1 MIGVDKSAA
10 RGDSHSVGDEVIRL
24 AGVAKR
30 YVVGQNVVNAL
41 DGVSFGVRPGEFLAI
56 MGSSGS
62 GKSTMLNI
70 LGCLDRPTEGE
81 YWLNGVDVARMDDD
95 ALSDHRLYNL
105 GFVFQSFHLIPQLTV
120 AENIA
125 LPLFYRGVD
134 DEDVAPRVLELATSV
149 GMENRLEHR
158 PAELSGGQR
167 QRVAIARALAN
178 NPPVILADEPT
189 GNLDTATS
197 VQIMNLLTELNAQGR
212 TILMVTH
219 EEDVAAFAK
228 SRIVLRDGRI
238 VTGKNS
244 DEMHAAAAMVMNAV
258 KTLSGIPSQIPLI
271 GPNVIQSIAHMK
283 QDILKVG
290 YTSLNLD
297 ETLIGLA
304 ISSATNPAAQLAMEK
319 LNDLRGCEVH
329 MTHIVTPGDEAG
341 LRRLGCR
348 FTSDPYYATNALF
361 NGEA

>member
-1 MIGVDKSAA
+1 MGTQAGQDTDA
-10 RGDSHSVGDEVIRL
+10 VIRIVD
-24 AGVAKR
+24 VAKR
-30 YVVGQNVVNAL
+30 YMIGQNVVNAL
-41 DGVSFGVRPGEFLAI
+41 DGVSFGVRTGEFLAI

-70 LGCLDRPTEGE
+70 LGCLDRPSEGE
-81 YWLNGVDVARMDDD
+81 YWLNGVNVAHMEDD

-125 LPLFYRGVD
+125 LPLFYRGLD
-134 DEDVAPRVLELATSV
+134 DDAVAPRVLELAESV
-149 GMENRLEHR
+149 GMENRLEHH
-158 PAELSGGQR
+158 PYELSGGQR

-197 VQIMNLLTELNAQGR
+197 VQIMKLLTELNEKGR

-238 VTGKNS
+238 VKREGTVL
-244 DEMHAAAAMVMNAV
+244 E
-258 KTLSGIPSQIPLI
+258 
-271 GPNVIQSIAHMK
+271 
-283 QDILKVG
+283 
-290 YTSLNLD
+290 
-297 ETLIGLA
+297 
-304 ISSATNPAAQLAMEK
+304 
-319 LNDLRGCEVH
+319 
-329 MTHIVTPGDEAG
+329 
-341 LRRLGCR
+341 
-348 FTSDPYYATNALF
+348 
-361 NGEA
+361 

>member
-1 MIGVDKSAA
+1 METEQDNGKADDAVIKIVD
-10 RGDSHSVGDEVIRL
+10 
-24 AGVAKR
+24 VAKR
-30 YVVGQNVVNAL
+30 YVIGQNIVKAL
-41 DGVSFGVRPGEFLAI
+41 DGVSFGVRSGEFLAI

-81 YWLNGVDVARMDDD
+81 YWLNGVNVAHMGDD

-125 LPLFYRGVD
+125 LPLFYRGLE
-134 DEDVAPRVLELATSV
+134 DEAVEPRVRELAEAV

-158 PAELSGGQR
+158 PYELSGGQR

-197 VQIMNLLTELNAQGR
+197 VQIMKLLTELNERGR

-238 VTGKNS
+238 VKREGT
-244 DEMHAAAAMVMNAV
+244 V
-258 KTLSGIPSQIPLI
+258 LP
-271 GPNVIQSIAHMK
+271 
-283 QDILKVG
+283 
-290 YTSLNLD
+290 
-297 ETLIGLA
+297 
-304 ISSATNPAAQLAMEK
+304 
-319 LNDLRGCEVH
+319 
-329 MTHIVTPGDEAG
+329 
-341 LRRLGCR
+341 
-348 FTSDPYYATNALF
+348 
-361 NGEA
+361 

>member
-1 MIGVDKSAA
+1 METEQDNEKADGA
-10 RGDSHSVGDEVIRL
+10 VIRIVD
-24 AGVAKR
+24 VAKR
-30 YVVGQNVVNAL
+30 YVIGQNVVNAL
-41 DGVSFGVRPGEFLAI
+41 DGVSFGVRSGEFLAI

-81 YWLNGVDVARMDDD
+81 YWLNGVNVAHMGDD

-125 LPLFYRGVD
+125 LPLFYRGLE
-134 DEDVAPRVLELATSV
+134 DEAVEPRVRELAEAV

-158 PAELSGGQR
+158 PYELSGGQR

-197 VQIMNLLTELNAQGR
+197 VQIMKLLTELNERGR

-238 VTGKNS
+238 VKREGT
-244 DEMHAAAAMVMNAV
+244 V
-258 KTLSGIPSQIPLI
+258 LP
-271 GPNVIQSIAHMK
+271 
-283 QDILKVG
+283 
-290 YTSLNLD
+290 
-297 ETLIGLA
+297 
-304 ISSATNPAAQLAMEK
+304 
-319 LNDLRGCEVH
+319 
-329 MTHIVTPGDEAG
+329 
-341 LRRLGCR
+341 
-348 FTSDPYYATNALF
+348 
-361 NGEA
+361 

>member
-1 MIGVDKSAA
+1 METHGGKEADA
-10 RGDSHSVGDEVIRL
+10 VIRIVD
-24 AGVAKR
+24 VAKR
-30 YVVGQNVVNAL
+30 YVIGQNVVNAL
-41 DGVSFGVRPGEFLAI
+41 DGVSFGVRTGEFLAI

-70 LGCLDRPTEGE
+70 LGCLDRPSEGE
-81 YWLNGVDVARMDDD
+81 YWLNGVNVAHMEDD

-125 LPLFYRGVD
+125 LPLFYRGLDD
-134 DEDVAPRVLELATSV
+134 DEVAPRVQELAESV
-149 GMENRLEHR
+149 GMDNRLEHH
-158 PAELSGGQR
+158 PYELSGGQR

-197 VQIMNLLTELNAQGR
+197 VQIMKLLTELNEKGR

-238 VTGKNS
+238 VKREGTVL
-244 DEMHAAAAMVMNAV
+244 E
-258 KTLSGIPSQIPLI
+258 
-271 GPNVIQSIAHMK
+271 
-283 QDILKVG
+283 
-290 YTSLNLD
+290 
-297 ETLIGLA
+297 
-304 ISSATNPAAQLAMEK
+304 
-319 LNDLRGCEVH
+319 
-329 MTHIVTPGDEAG
+329 
-341 LRRLGCR
+341 
-348 FTSDPYYATNALF
+348 
-361 NGEA
+361 

>member
-1 MIGVDKSAA
+1 METHGGKEADA
-10 RGDSHSVGDEVIRL
+10 VIRIVD
-24 AGVAKR
+24 VAKR
-30 YVVGQNVVNAL
+30 YVIGQNVVNAL
-41 DGVSFGVRPGEFLAI
+41 DGVSFGVRTGEFLAI

-70 LGCLDRPTEGE
+70 LGCLDRPSEGE
-81 YWLNGVDVARMDDD
+81 YWLNGVNVAHMEDD

-125 LPLFYRGVD
+125 LPLFYRGLDD
-134 DEDVAPRVLELATSV
+134 DEVAPRVLELAESV
-149 GMENRLEHR
+149 GMENRLEHH
-158 PAELSGGQR
+158 PYELSGGQR

-197 VQIMNLLTELNAQGR
+197 VQIMKLLTELNEKGR

-238 VTGKNS
+238 VKREGTVL
-244 DEMHAAAAMVMNAV
+244 E
-258 KTLSGIPSQIPLI
+258 
-271 GPNVIQSIAHMK
+271 
-283 QDILKVG
+283 
-290 YTSLNLD
+290 
-297 ETLIGLA
+297 
-304 ISSATNPAAQLAMEK
+304 
-319 LNDLRGCEVH
+319 
-329 MTHIVTPGDEAG
+329 
-341 LRRLGCR
+341 
-348 FTSDPYYATNALF
+348 
-361 NGEA
+361 

>member
-1 MIGVDKSAA
+1 MESRSGQDADA
-10 RGDSHSVGDEVIRL
+10 VIRIVD
-24 AGVAKR
+24 VAKR
-30 YVVGQNVVNAL
+30 YVIGQNVVNAL
-41 DGVSFGVRPGEFLAI
+41 DGVSFGVQKGEFLAI

-70 LGCLDRPTEGE
+70 LGCLDRPSEGE
-81 YWLNGVDVARMDDD
+81 YWLNGVNVAHMEDD

-125 LPLFYRGVD
+125 LPLFYRGLDD
-134 DEDVAPRVLELATSV
+134 DEVAPRVQELAESV
-149 GMENRLEHR
+149 GMDNRLEHH
-158 PAELSGGQR
+158 PYELSGGQR

-197 VQIMNLLTELNAQGR
+197 VQIMKLLTELNERGR

-238 VTGKNS
+238 VKREGT
-244 DEMHAAAAMVMNAV
+244 V
-258 KTLSGIPSQIPLI
+258 LQ
-271 GPNVIQSIAHMK
+271 
-283 QDILKVG
+283 
-290 YTSLNLD
+290 
-297 ETLIGLA
+297 
-304 ISSATNPAAQLAMEK
+304 
-319 LNDLRGCEVH
+319 
-329 MTHIVTPGDEAG
+329 
-341 LRRLGCR
+341 
-348 FTSDPYYATNALF
+348 
-361 NGEA
+361 

>member
-1 MIGVDKSAA
+1 MGTQAGQDANA
-10 RGDSHSVGDEVIRL
+10 VIRIVD
-24 AGVAKR
+24 VAKR
-30 YVVGQNVVNAL
+30 YVIGQNVVNAL
-41 DGVSFGVRPGEFLAI
+41 DGVSFGVRAGEFLAI

-70 LGCLDRPTEGE
+70 LGCLDRPSEGE
-81 YWLNGVDVARMDDD
+81 YWLNGVNVAHMEDD

-125 LPLFYRGVD
+125 LPLFYRGLDD
-134 DEDVAPRVLELATSV
+134 DEVAPRVQELAESV
-149 GMENRLEHR
+149 GMENRLEHH
-158 PAELSGGQR
+158 PYELSGGQR

-197 VQIMNLLTELNAQGR
+197 VQIMNLLTELNARGR

-238 VTGKNS
+238 VKREGTVL
-244 DEMHAAAAMVMNAV
+244 E
-258 KTLSGIPSQIPLI
+258 
-271 GPNVIQSIAHMK
+271 
-283 QDILKVG
+283 
-290 YTSLNLD
+290 
-297 ETLIGLA
+297 
-304 ISSATNPAAQLAMEK
+304 
-319 LNDLRGCEVH
+319 
-329 MTHIVTPGDEAG
+329 
-341 LRRLGCR
+341 
-348 FTSDPYYATNALF
+348 
-361 NGEA
+361 

>member
-1 MIGVDKSAA
+1 MGTQAGQDTDA
-10 RGDSHSVGDEVIRL
+10 VIRIVD
-24 AGVAKR
+24 VAKR
-30 YVVGQNVVNAL
+30 YMIGQNVVNAL
-41 DGVSFGVRPGEFLAI
+41 DGVSFGVRTGEFLAI

-70 LGCLDRPTEGE
+70 LGCLDRPSEGE
-81 YWLNGVDVARMDDD
+81 YWLNGVNVAHMEDD

-125 LPLFYRGVD
+125 LPLFYRGLD
-134 DEDVAPRVLELATSV
+134 DEEVAPRVQELAESV
-149 GMENRLEHR
+149 GMENRLEHH
-158 PAELSGGQR
+158 PYELSGGQR

-197 VQIMNLLTELNAQGR
+197 VQIMKLLTELNERGR

-238 VTGKNS
+238 VKREGTVL
-244 DEMHAAAAMVMNAV
+244 E
-258 KTLSGIPSQIPLI
+258 
-271 GPNVIQSIAHMK
+271 
-283 QDILKVG
+283 
-290 YTSLNLD
+290 
-297 ETLIGLA
+297 
-304 ISSATNPAAQLAMEK
+304 
-319 LNDLRGCEVH
+319 
-329 MTHIVTPGDEAG
+329 
-341 LRRLGCR
+341 
-348 FTSDPYYATNALF
+348 
-361 NGEA
+361 

>member
-1 MIGVDKSAA
+1 MAQLIQPNDADLRLAA
-10 RGDSHSVGDEVIRL
+10 PGEPVIRIVD
-24 AGVAKR
+24 VAKR
-30 YVVGQNVVNAL
+30 YVIGQNVVKAL
-41 DGVSFGVRPGEFLAI
+41 DGVSFGVRSGEFLAI

-81 YWLNGVDVARMDDD
+81 YWLNGVNVAHMEDD

-125 LPLFYRGVD
+125 LPLFYRGLPD
-134 DEDVAPRVLELATSV
+134 DEAAPRVLELAEAV
-149 GMENRLEHR
+149 GMANRLEHR
-158 PAELSGGQR
+158 PYELSGGQR

-197 VQIMNLLTELNAQGR
+197 VQIMKLLTELNERGR

-238 VTGKNS
+238 VKREGT
-244 DEMHAAAAMVMNAV
+244 V
-258 KTLSGIPSQIPLI
+258 LP
-271 GPNVIQSIAHMK
+271 
-283 QDILKVG
+283 
-290 YTSLNLD
+290 
-297 ETLIGLA
+297 
-304 ISSATNPAAQLAMEK
+304 
-319 LNDLRGCEVH
+319 
-329 MTHIVTPGDEAG
+329 
-341 LRRLGCR
+341 
-348 FTSDPYYATNALF
+348 
-361 NGEA
+361 

>member
-1 MIGVDKSAA
+1 METEQDNVKADDA
-10 RGDSHSVGDEVIRL
+10 VIRIVD
-24 AGVAKR
+24 VAKR
-30 YVVGQNVVNAL
+30 YVIGQNIVKAL
-41 DGVSFGVRPGEFLAI
+41 DGVSFGVRSGEFLAI

-81 YWLNGVDVARMDDD
+81 YWLNGVNVAHMGDD

-125 LPLFYRGVD
+125 LPLFYRGLE
-134 DEDVAPRVLELATSV
+134 DEAVEPRVRELAEAV

-158 PAELSGGQR
+158 PYELSGGQR

-197 VQIMNLLTELNAQGR
+197 VQIMKLLTELNERGR

-238 VTGKNS
+238 VKREGT
-244 DEMHAAAAMVMNAV
+244 V
-258 KTLSGIPSQIPLI
+258 LP
-271 GPNVIQSIAHMK
+271 
-283 QDILKVG
+283 
-290 YTSLNLD
+290 
-297 ETLIGLA
+297 
-304 ISSATNPAAQLAMEK
+304 
-319 LNDLRGCEVH
+319 
-329 MTHIVTPGDEAG
+329 
-341 LRRLGCR
+341 
-348 FTSDPYYATNALF
+348 
-361 NGEA
+361 